1 MPNYTD
7 PSFWRLQRQIM
18 AQEMTDVVLEVL
30 LMGGAAGADMM
41 PPGLDVLIDWDV
53 FNEDAI
59 EWMQRYLAVDPLP
72 TRVDG
77 QFYSLNQVTETTRR
91 QTVSIIDDWIRSG
104 QDMRTLDKR
113 LAPIYGKSRAKRI
126 GATEVTRVY
135 AEGNQMAWKSAGV
148 VNGQRWMTA
157 VDDRVCPICGPLH
170 NTIVDL
176 SGGWTFTQEM
186 LDANPALARALRGPQ
201 TILRPPAHVNC
212 RCWLQP
218 VVFEAMLPQELENQ
232 RFN

>member
-1 MPNYTD
+1 
-7 PSFWRLQRQIM
+7 
-18 AQEMTDVVLEVL
+18 
-30 LMGGAAGADMM
+30 
-41 PPGLDVLIDWDV
+41 
-53 FNEDAI
+53 
-59 EWMQRYLAVDPLP
+59 
-72 TRVDG
+72 
-77 QFYSLNQVTETTRR
+77 
-91 QTVSIIDDWIRSG
+91 
-104 QDMRTLDKR
+104 
-113 LAPIYGKSRAKRI
+113 
-126 GATEVTRVY
+126 
-135 AEGNQMAWKSAGV
+135 
-148 VNGQRWMTA
+148 MTA